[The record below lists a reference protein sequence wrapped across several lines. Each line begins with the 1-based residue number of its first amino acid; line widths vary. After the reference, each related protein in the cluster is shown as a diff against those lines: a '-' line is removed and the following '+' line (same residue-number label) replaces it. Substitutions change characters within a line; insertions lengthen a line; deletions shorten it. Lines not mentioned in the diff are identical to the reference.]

1 MTKDEEIEGIAT
13 AAVQLSQYL
22 FMHLVDRNIIDPT
35 EANQWLEQGIKL
47 TLKEPSRIRR
57 RRRFLSFFAKA
68 CGGPGRR
75 LPAYE
80 ISCATSTASR
90 RTKPRSSRCSA
101 SSTAMSATSRRCREC
116 FRIIRLRWSAN
127 TDTGSEMVLMR

>member
-1 MTKDEEIEGIAT
+1 MTKDEQIEGIAI
-13 AAVQLSQYL
+13 AALQLSEYL

-47 TLKEPSRIRR
+47 NSRGTEPHK

-80 ISCATSTASR
+80 ISCATSIRSP
-90 RTKPRSSRCSA
+90 RTKPRLPHCSA
-101 SSTAMSATSRRCREC
+101 
-116 FRIIRLRWSAN
+116 
-127 TDTGSEMVLMR
+127 